1 MSESVGKSDRGERL
15 RSPRGWKFRLKGVCE
30 VADKGFVH
38 WVTVLT
44 GGSLVASAR
53 LAGALFVGLAI
64 FFGFRWR
71 TSLLAVI
78 AVVAVN
84 VCYPGGASRVVSA
97 ALLPLQVL
105 NSNVAGC
112 RQAAIDEERKR
123 PYP

>member
-1 MSESVGKSDRGERL
+1 MHL
-15 RSPRGWKFRLKGVCE
+15 
-30 VADKGFVH
+30 AA
-38 WVTVLT
+38 VLT
-44 GGSLVASAR
+44 GGSLVASAQ
-53 LAGALFVGLAI
+53 LAGALFVGLAT
-64 FFGFRWR
+64 FLGFRWR
-71 TSLLAVI
+71 TSMLAVI

-84 VCYPGGASRVVSA
+84 VFYPGGAYRVVSA